1 MTRETDAQLVARV
14 RRGERAAAEALAQR
28 WLRACRAVALAVT
41 RDEADADDVC
51 QDAFV
56 SAIQRIDHCRNP
68 ERFGAWLMQIARN
81 RGHDHLRARARPV
94 LSLEGME
101 IESGQASPQRQAE
114 RGDQRARLLA
124 AMGELPQERREV
136 LLLHDLEGWTHREIA
151 ERMRLPPGTVRSHL
165 HHARRR
171 MRALLPELEEGQ
183 E

>member
-1 MTRETDAQLVARV
+1 MTGETDAQLVARV

-41 RDEADADDVC
+41 RNEADADDVC

-56 SAIQRIDHCRNP
+56 SAIQRIDDCRNP
-68 ERFGAWLMQIARN
+68 ARFGPWLMQIARN

-101 IESGQASPQRQAE
+101 IESAEASPQRQAE
-114 RGDQRARLLA
+114 RGDARTRLLA
-124 AMGELPQERREV
+124 AMGELPEERREV

-151 ERMRLPPGTVRSHL
+151 ARMGLPPGTVRSHL
-165 HHARRR
+165 HHARKR
-171 MRALLPELEEGQ
+171 MRALLPELEEG
-183 E
+183 EE

>member
-1 MTRETDAQLVARV
+1 MTGETDAQLVARV

-56 SAIQRIDHCRNP
+56 RAIERIDDCRDP
-68 ERFGAWLMQIARN
+68 ARFGPWLLQIARN
-81 RGHDHLRARARPV
+81 RAHDQLRARARPV

-101 IESGQASPQRQAE
+101 IVSTEASPQRQAE
-114 RGDQRARLLA
+114 RGDARGRLLA
-124 AMGELPQERREV
+124 AMGELTEERREV

-151 ERMRLPPGTVRSHL
+151 ERMGLPPGTVRSHL
-165 HHARRR
+165 HHARRK
-171 MRALLPELEEGQ
+171 MRTLLPELEEG
-183 E
+183 EE

>member
-1 MTRETDAQLVARV
+1 MTGETDAQLVARV

-56 SAIQRIDHCRNP
+56 SAIQRIDDCRQP
-68 ERFGAWLMQIARN
+68 DRFGPWLLQIARN
-81 RGHDHLRARARPV
+81 RAHDHLRARARPV

-101 IESGQASPQRQAE
+101 IESADASPQRQAE
-114 RGDQRARLLA
+114 RGDERARLLA
-124 AMGELPQERREV
+124 AMGELPEERREV

-151 ERMRLPPGTVRSHL
+151 ERMGLPPGTVRSHL

-171 MRALLPELEEGQ
+171 MRALLPELEEG
-183 E
+183 EE